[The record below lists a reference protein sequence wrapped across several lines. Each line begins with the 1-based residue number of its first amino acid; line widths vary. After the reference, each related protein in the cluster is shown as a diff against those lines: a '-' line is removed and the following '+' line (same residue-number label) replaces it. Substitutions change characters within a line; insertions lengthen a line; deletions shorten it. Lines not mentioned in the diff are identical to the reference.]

1 LLSALVL
8 GGVSGMLVGCSTRSS
23 WLKVSVVSLFPT
35 GLEEVRRVVLQR
47 AAQVHHTSEEQQQS
61 W

>member
-1 LLSALVL
+1 
-8 GGVSGMLVGCSTRSS
+8 MLVGCSTRSS

-47 AAQVHHTSEEQQQS
+47 AAQVHHASEEQQQS